1 MGVNMKTIKMKQLE
15 KKDEEIADAL
25 ISLGLGRNV
34 AMTLAYMQNTNAA
47 TTIELERSARLRQP
61 EVSIAMK
68 QLMERDWISEREEKK
83 PGKGRPN
90 KIYSLKVSF
99 NDIIAQLENQQR
111 KAVDEAQAKIERLKE
126 LGRS

>member
-1 MGVNMKTIKMKQLE
+1 MGVDMKTLKMKQLDE
-15 KKDEEIADAL
+15 KDEEIADTL

-68 QLMERDWISEREEKK
+68 QLKERDWVNEREEKK

-111 KAVDEAQAKIERLKE
+111 KAVDEAQARIERLKE
-126 LGRS
+126 LGNL